1 MLDMDKLNE
10 SEKERLD
17 DDEYEVDELQACI
30 IANRKLMEQQQDR
43 AYKERV
49 LGTLENNFDFRE
61 TANQWRKKVRRI
73 AVQKELN
80 EKKQK

>member
-17 DDEYEVDELQACI
+17 DDEDEVDELQACI

-49 LGTLENNFDFRE
+49 LDTLENNFDFRE

>member
-49 LGTLENNFDFRE
+49 LDTLENNFDFRE

-73 AVQKELN
+73 AVQKELD